1 MFSLQSA
8 GVPRVYQQ
16 VPKPREEPGHQ
27 FAKASDWGVASARMG
42 TKTGKMF
49 CAHKII
55 TIVRVGLHQ
64 KFLVWPLSSVQQFF
78 SSGKGPW
85 GSLTVMQ
92 EVSMLYPPLKSL
104 FCHATCLRPLHWPKG
119 GVTGKLPKVSQ
130 HWPEN
135 TAFRRRKNSPGGGE
149 DWGERNVGFG

>member
-85 GSLTVMQ
+85 GSLSDAGSLNAVPSSQIPILPCHMPQ
-92 EVSMLYPPLKSL
+92 ASPLAKGW
-104 FCHATCLRPLHWPKG
+104 CHRQAAKG
-119 GVTGKLPKVSQ
+119 
-130 HWPEN
+130 
-135 TAFRRRKNSPGGGE
+135 
-149 DWGERNVGFG
+149 